1 MLTRNLIYT
10 AVTRG
15 KSKVLLVG
23 NSWALERAIK
33 KEDTSKRHT
42 HLAARIQSSYHR
54 LLEAEKNA
62 AA

>member
-10 AVTRG
+10 AITRG
-15 KSKVLLVG
+15 KSKVFLVG
-23 NSWALERAIK
+23 NHWALERAIK
-33 KEDTSKRHT
+33 REDTSQRHT
-42 HLAARIQSSYHR
+42 HLAARIQSSFNR